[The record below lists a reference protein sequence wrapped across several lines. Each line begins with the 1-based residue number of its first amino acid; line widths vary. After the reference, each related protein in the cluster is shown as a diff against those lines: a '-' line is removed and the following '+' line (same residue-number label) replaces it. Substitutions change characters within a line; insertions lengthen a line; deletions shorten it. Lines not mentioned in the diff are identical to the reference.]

1 MNLHATSR
9 RSYGDNVASMALAPD
24 LISTQAVA
32 VERAVLEFS
41 NVLRAVLVLIN
52 AFALHTAG
60 LRGALIG
67 CQGVHVLCL
76 LGAGGTTGLGLL
88 QVATFE
94 CCPKS
99 RLLFIL
105 VGGCLVVV

>member
-1 MNLHATSR
+1 M
-9 RSYGDNVASMALAPD
+9 
-24 LISTQAVA
+24 
-32 VERAVLEFS
+32 ERAVLELA
-41 NVLRAVLVLIN
+41 NVFRTVLVGVDPFSFH
-52 AFALHTAG
+52 AARVRRALV
-60 LRGALIG
+60 G
-67 CQGVHVLCL
+67 CRVHVLCL

>member
-1 MNLHATSR
+1 MSCVDGVGRLK
-9 RSYGDNVASMALAPD
+9 

-32 VERAVLEFS
+32 VERVVLKLS
-41 NVLRAVLVLIN
+41 NVFRTVLVGVDPFSFH
-52 AFALHTAG
+52 AARVRRALV
-60 LRGALIG
+60 G

-76 LGAGGTTGLGLL
+76 LGAGGTTGLGIL

>member
-1 MNLHATSR
+1 M
-9 RSYGDNVASMALAPD
+9 
-24 LISTQAVA
+24 
-32 VERAVLEFS
+32 ERPVLELPD
-41 NVLRAVLVLIN
+41 VLGAVFILIN
-52 AFALHTAG
+52 SFALHAAG
-60 LRGALIG
+60 LGGALVG